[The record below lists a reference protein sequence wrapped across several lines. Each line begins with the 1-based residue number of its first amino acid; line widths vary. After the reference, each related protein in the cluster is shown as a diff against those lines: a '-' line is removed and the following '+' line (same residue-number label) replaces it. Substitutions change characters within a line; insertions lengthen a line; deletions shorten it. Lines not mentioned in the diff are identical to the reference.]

1 MHATL
6 STSPFGSASVVSRKR
21 FPIANLT
28 MSKRFA
34 SPLACLGLTLLL
46 SGCSAFRSTVT
57 EPVPPGALALGFT
70 KCVIDD
76 HPCVADI
83 APGKNGDFKWFS
95 GQWYASKPPSLD
107 HYRMV
112 DGVLALKLDGDL
124 VSAPCDLSS
133 PGHLP
138 ALPGDKGFYVE
149 FDVRLSDNDPDHWPA
164 VWLMPWEHNGKQ
176 EDHYEGDPKGFE
188 RFMEL
193 DVDEGGFGP
202 GVAGTVHSSEGIWPH
217 YQHVQNPNNVSQIPL
232 DRSHKHTFGA
242 SYDPATKTAAW
253 WVDGVRQM
261 GATSPF
267 VPDIASKQRFYLI
280 LSAQS
285 HGKIKDY
292 LMLVSGV
299 RAYVPP
305 TSPLPAVR

>member
-1 MHATL
+1 MNHPSAWLL
-6 STSPFGSASVVSRKR
+6 SVS
-21 FPIANLT
+21 
-28 MSKRFA
+28 
-34 SPLACLGLTLLL
+34 GLSLLL
-46 SGCSAFRSTVT
+46 TGCSGFGAACNK
-57 EPVPPGALALGFT
+57 PAPPGAAALGYT
-70 KCVIDD
+70 KCIIDER
-76 HPCVADI
+76 PRVADI
-83 APGKNGDFKWFS
+83 APGKDGDFKWFS
-95 GQWYASKPPSLD
+95 GQWYCAKPPALD
-107 HYRMV
+107 RYQTV
-112 DGVLALKLDGDL
+112 DGVLALKLGGDL
-124 VSAPCDLSS
+124 VSAPRDFSA
-133 PGHLP
+133 PGRLP

-202 GVAGTVHSSEGIWPH
+202 GLTGTVHSSEGIWPN
-217 YQHVQNPNNVSQIPL
+217 YQHVQNPNNVLNRPL
-232 DRSHKHTFGA
+232 DRSQTHTFGA
-242 SYDPATKTAAW
+242 SYDPQTKTATW

-261 GATSPF
+261 SATAPY
-267 VPDIASKQRFYLI
+267 VPDIAAKQRFYLI

-285 HGKIKDY
+285 HGKDKEY
-292 LMLVSGV
+292 LMFVSAV